1 MHASSAPFD
10 PILTTEKALEHERGW
25 ILLQKKWKSRQA
37 FKKIE
42 KTIGLDLLKLSGENL
57 ARLRRE
63 VVGSTPFK
71 GTHLSSEKMNGPPPP
86 LSSLSPQEELF
97 FNLFCEKIDFTFTHG
112 TSPANYSRLS
122 YEKIIRSYD
131 ELRGKGNL
139 AQGLS
144 SATDVALGNTGMVYG
159 ILGTPGSKFP
169 LLGCRRDAFIFNV
182 STLLK
187 ETAVKPFMTRL
198 SDWFWFE
205 SERELDPCL
214 LGTTLRRIIHC
225 KMAHER
231 IKIYI
236 YEHQNGERESFM
248 VRRGDEEFAGH
259 SFVPAI
265 ALMMIKELRIIQKG
279 DPAFYEQIFNQFSP
293 QIDNSAEIQKQR
305 KQVLTDL
312 FHTLYSPESTVPTS
326 LKLGMEGHDYF
337 SSIGFS
343 RKTNE
348 IHTLYDFLKQGNL
361 AGIKNVLEENPELI
375 DAKMQGHT
383 LLMKAAG
390 AGNKEIVAF
399 LLANRADPYEKAS
412 HDKMTALAFAI
423 LGSSVEVVE
432 LLLKHANKNVN
443 DLIAPITNDKEA
455 HRWKR
460 YHTPLM
466 LAGQVGNP
474 AIIKLLLEAGARPR
488 KQHVVIAIPMYQ
500 NKKDRFFLLGQ
511 KCYENKY
518 GGLKAYGDM
527 ILPGCLKEEIVQDPL
542 IAAQRNLQFLTSLD
556 SENTLT
562 SLVYSRDKLGDNPG
576 IQYQT
581 DFVLVDYQTTK
592 PTPFSRGHILNL
604 KWVDA
609 SSTTALEDAGIKPS
623 NKIILNTLIASSV
636 QLATD
641 QLESH
646 LYLET
651 EGVDLLHQAIRKH
664 DRKRMKW
671 LINQSVPIEGK
682 IGMYSV
688 EQGYEGRYTPL
699 MTAMAFDNQKAVKI
713 LLMSGA
719 NPNTALRK
727 ETVWDFALKNKNKA
741 IMAQLLR
748 TPSFSHCS
756 LLQDLIKQ
764 DDKQTIK
771 FVFQKII
778 NVNSLNFDGTLP
790 YFMRDDTQFLFEVF
804 LARKPE
810 NKTFLFESACV
821 AARHNQIKTLTALF
835 PLLPDWSKHP
845 TSFPYTTPLHEACQ
859 ANATEVALMLIKLG
873 GGNSLSTD
881 PEHKTPLDYAK
892 EENNKEIIDF
902 ITQTLPYQVMS
913 KCGIQI
919 KETYIYWVSFFNK
932 EDAWAFYRLLRSE
945 GYECN
950 RPDLYLKVYISETTL
965 SDFVNG
971 IPAKDQLKQQAT
983 EEMFSY
989 AKEIFKVTPIKI
1001 EKGYRSFNWEL
1012 FFDSEVNVEELAK
1025 TYKQAFPLELQPE
1038 FCKEDNSIHLS
1049 HLTPLKRTLTAGK
1062 PIPSL
1067 SFQHKILGQHL
1078 PEKEVLSVD
1087 RIEKLS
1093 KEFSNIIDEISRIDN
1108 SQKNNF

>member
-1 MHASSAPFD
+1 MHTSSALFD
-10 PILTTEKALEHERGW
+10 PIIPPEKALEYEKGW

-42 KTIGLDLLKLSGENL
+42 KTVGLDLLKLSGENL

-71 GTHLSSEKMNGPPPP
+71 GTHLPSKKMNGSP

-112 TSPANYSRLS
+112 TFPANYSKLN
-122 YEKIIRSYD
+122 YEKIILSYD
-131 ELRGKGNL
+131 ELRRKGNAAKGL
-139 AQGLS
+139 AA
-144 SATDVALGNTGMVYG
+144 ATDVALGNTEMVYG
-159 ILGTPGSKFP
+159 VLGTPGSKFP
-169 LLGCRRDAFIFNV
+169 ILGCRRDAFIFNV
-182 STLLK
+182 SALLK
-187 ETAVKPFMTRL
+187 ETVVKPFMTRL

-214 LGTTLRRIIHC
+214 LGTTLRRIVHC

-236 YEHQNGERESFM
+236 YEHQNGERESFV

-259 SFVPAI
+259 SFAPAI

-293 QIDNSAEIQKQR
+293 KLDNSAEIQKQR

-348 IHTLYDFLKQGNL
+348 IHTLHEFLKQGNL

-375 DAKMQGHT
+375 DAKMQGQT
-383 LLMKAAG
+383 PLMKAAG
-390 AGNKEIVAF
+390 AGQAEIVAF
-399 LLANRADPYEKAS
+399 LLANKADPYVKAS
-412 HDKMTALAFAI
+412 HDNMTALAFAI
-423 LGSSVEVVE
+423 LGSNVEVVE
-432 LLLKHANKNVN
+432 LLLKHAKKNVN
-443 DLIAPITNDKEA
+443 DLIAPITNDMEA

-466 LAGQVGNP
+466 LAGQVGNQ

-500 NKKDRFFLLGQ
+500 NQKDRFFLLGQ
-511 KCYENKY
+511 KCYKDKY
-518 GGLKAYGDM
+518 GDLKAYGDM
-527 ILPGCLKEEIVQDPL
+527 VLPGCLKEEIIQDPV

-562 SLVYSRDKLGDNPG
+562 SLVYSKDKLGDNPG

-581 DFVLVDYQTTK
+581 DFVLVDYQARQ
-592 PTPFSRGHILNL
+592 PIPLSRGHILNL

-609 SSTTALEDAGIKPS
+609 SSQTALEKVGVKPS
-623 NKIILNTLIASSV
+623 NKIILNTLIASSA

-641 QLESH
+641 QLEFH

-651 EGVDLLHQAIRKH
+651 EGVDLLHQAIRKN
-664 DRKRMKW
+664 DMKKMKW
-671 LINQSVPIEGK
+671 LISQSVPIEGK
-682 IGMYSV
+682 IDMYSV
-688 EQGYEGRYTPL
+688 EKGYEGRYTPL
-699 MTAMAFDNQKAVKI
+699 MTAMALGNQKAVKI

-719 NPNTALRK
+719 NPNTAVRK
-727 ETVWDFALKNKNKA
+727 EKVWDFALKNKNKA
-741 IMAQLLR
+741 IMTQLLH
-748 TPSFSHCS
+748 TPSFSNSS
-756 LLQDLIKQ
+756 LLKDLIKQ

-771 FVFQKII
+771 FVFQQII
-778 NVNSLNFDGTLP
+778 NLNSLNLDGTLS
-790 YFMRDDTQFLFEVF
+790 YLMSEDNQFLFEAF

-810 NKTFLFESACV
+810 NKKILFESGCI
-821 AARHNQIKTLTALF
+821 AARNNQVKTLTTLF
-835 PLLPDWSKHP
+835 PLLSDWSRHP
-845 TSFPYTTPLHEACQ
+845 TSYPHTSPLHEACQ
-859 ANATEVALMLIKLG
+859 ANATEAALLLIKLG
-873 GGNSLSTD
+873 GGNNLSKGS
-881 PEHKTPLDYAK
+881 EGKTPLEYAIEK
-892 EENNKEIIDF
+892 ENNEIIAC
-902 ITQTLPYQVMS
+902 INQTLPYQVMS
-913 KCGIQI
+913 KCGIQLR
-919 KETYIYWVSFFNK
+919 ETYIYWVSFFNK
-932 EDAWAFYRLLRSE
+932 EDAWKFYRQLRSE
-945 GYECN
+945 GYECD
-950 RPDLYLKVYISETTL
+950 RPDSHLTVYISEKTL
-965 SDFVNG
+965 SDFVKG

-983 EEMFSY
+983 EEMFSC
-989 AKEIFKVTPIKI
+989 AKEIFKATPIKI
-1001 EKGYRSFNWEL
+1001 EKGYRSVNWEL
-1012 FFDSEVNVEELAK
+1012 FFDTEVKVEELAK
-1025 TYKQAFPLELQPE
+1025 TYKEAFPLRIQPK
-1038 FCKEDNSIHLS
+1038 FCKEDNSIQLS
-1049 HLTPLKRTLTAGK
+1049 DLAPLKRTQRAGK

-1067 SFQHKILGQHL
+1067 NFERKILENHL
-1078 PEKEVLSVD
+1078 PRKEALSVD
-1087 RIEKLS
+1087 KIKKLS
-1093 KEFSNIIDEISRIDN
+1093 KELSTIIDKIFQIEN
-1108 SQKNNF
+1108 SQKNNL